1 MQKLLILTIAAC
13 GFVFAGQSEDG
24 NAVANTK
31 YNPYAFVEDTGQ
43 DDMDPEGRRRGGKG
57 SRKRRR
63 GGSGL
68 R

>member
-1 MQKLLILTIAAC
+1 MKKLLLLTIIAC

-24 NAVANTK
+24 SIVANTNNTK
-31 YNPYAFVEDTGQ
+31 YTFVEDTGQ
-43 DDMDPEGRRRGGKG
+43 DDLDPEGRRRGGKG

-63 GGSGL
+63 GGNGL